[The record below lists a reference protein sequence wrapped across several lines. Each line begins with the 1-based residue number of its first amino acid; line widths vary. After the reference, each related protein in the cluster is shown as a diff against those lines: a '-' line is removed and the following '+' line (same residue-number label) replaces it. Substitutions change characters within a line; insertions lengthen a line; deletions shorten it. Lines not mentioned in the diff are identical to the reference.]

1 MAAHENLRR
10 IQRMIC
16 AAVLLAAPAFA
27 QQDAPAPAAAA
38 PAPQATPAA
47 PAPQDKTAAAA
58 KEAAP
63 ADPRAEA
70 NPVEKPRAAKVVVP
84 SGTRLPLVL
93 HNAVTTRSNKPGDP
107 IYLETLFPVL
117 VDSKVVIPAGTYVSG
132 EITEAKRPGRVK
144 GRGELMVRL
153 NTLIFPNGYS
163 ASFNAIPTGAG
174 TGDND
179 SVEKEG
185 KIKGDTNKSGDA
197 GTIVK
202 GTATGAGIGAIAARS
217 AKGAGIGA
225 GIGAA
230 VGLATV
236 LLTRGPELELP
247 RGTTLD
253 IMLDRPL
260 YLDADRVQFD
270 GPGQASTLAG
280 PPNRK
285 PVRST
290 SFPY

>member
-1 MAAHENLRR
+1 MSAEQFSRR
-10 IQRMIC
+10 IVRTIFC
-16 AAVLLAAPAFA
+16 TAFLAAPAFA
-27 QQDAPAPAAAA
+27 QQDAPVDPSISAPNPAAQTA
-38 PAPQATPAA
+38 PVAKDKPATATKDAEPAA
-47 PAPQDKTAAAA
+47 
-58 KEAAP
+58 EADGA
-63 ADPRAEA
+63 
-70 NPVEKPRAAKVVVP
+70 VKPRAAKVVVP
-84 SGTRLPLVL
+84 AGTRLPLVL
-93 HNAVTTRSNKPGDP
+93 HNAVTTRSNRAGDP
-107 IYLETLFPVL
+107 IYLETTFPVL
-117 VDSKVVIPAGTYVSG
+117 VDGKVVIPAGTFVSG

-144 GRGELMVRL
+144 GRGEMMVRL

-163 ASFNAIPTGAG
+163 ASFAAIPTGAG

-185 KIKGDTNKSGDA
+185 KLKGDSNKAGDA
-197 GTIVK
+197 GTIVR
-202 GTATGAGIGAIAARS
+202 GTTAGAGIGAIAARS

-225 GIGAA
+225 GVGAA

-285 PVRST
+285 PTRST
-290 SFPY
+290 TFP

>member
-1 MAAHENLRR
+1 MVAQVSLRSIFSITSR
-10 IQRMIC
+10 LTC
-16 AAVLLAAPAFA
+16 AAVFLAAPAFV
-27 QQDAPAPAAAA
+27 QQDALAPAAQATQATPVPQDKTVAAKEPATAEAPAAAN
-38 PAPQATPAA
+38 PAT
-47 PAPQDKTAAAA
+47 
-58 KEAAP
+58 
-63 ADPRAEA
+63 R
-70 NPVEKPRAAKVVVP
+70 PRAAKVVVP
-84 SGTRLPLVL
+84 AGTRLPLVL
-93 HNAVTTRSNKPGDP
+93 HNAVTTRSNRPGDP

-117 VDSKVVIPAGTYVSG
+117 VGSKVAIPAGTYVSG

-144 GRGELMVRL
+144 GRGEMMVRL
-153 NTLIFPNGYS
+153 NTLIFPNGYT

-185 KIKGDTNKSGDA
+185 KLKGDTNKAGDA

-202 GTATGAGIGAIAARS
+202 STTAGAAIGAIAARS
-217 AKGAGIGA
+217 GKGAGIGA

-285 PVRST
+285 PTHST